1 MKFKSVHT
9 YIIISKTQI
18 YLSISVLTSYNL
30 KSHIWP
36 HIIWSNLHVLQG
48 AVGIVL
54 RVVAGRHWA
63 VHSQLEKLWSVVE
76 KSVAQDGEYEVAR
89 WVVEPR

>member
-1 MKFKSVHT
+1 MKFKSFRT

-30 KSHIWP
+30 SPPISQSHIWP

-76 KSVAQDGEYEVAR
+76 KSVA
-89 WVVEPR
+89 